1 MCYFS
6 YNVSLLQRLF
16 LLNEKIHSLEYL
28 FTKVSVQGIFKSC
41 WPGRWFQWQAIII
54 SQIVRK
60 EAQKDKGVTQ
70 AMFKCPHF
78 ESYIYTNFNKSHRVF
93 AICSQPRSV
102 LNTILLLIT
111 WVTTCKL
118 PNLPNL
124 SNFIVPMHIILH
136 YAWIRNNICK
146 TQQVLLIASITLIF
160 RLVNNLNDIK
170 SKPFKM
176 NKHVE

>member
-1 MCYFS
+1 MY
-6 YNVSLLQRLF
+6 LF
-16 LLNEKIHSLEYL
+16 FKGYSCSMRKFTVLSIYLPKFLFKEYL
-28 FTKVSVQGIFKSC
+28 KAVDQVVSM
-41 WPGRWFQWQAIII
+41 QAIII

-60 EAQKDKGVTQ
+60 EAQKDKGITQ

-78 ESYIYTNFNKSHRVF
+78 ESYIYTNFNKIHRVF

-102 LNTILLLIT
+102 LNTILPLIT

-160 RLVNNLNDIK
+160 QFLNNLNDIK